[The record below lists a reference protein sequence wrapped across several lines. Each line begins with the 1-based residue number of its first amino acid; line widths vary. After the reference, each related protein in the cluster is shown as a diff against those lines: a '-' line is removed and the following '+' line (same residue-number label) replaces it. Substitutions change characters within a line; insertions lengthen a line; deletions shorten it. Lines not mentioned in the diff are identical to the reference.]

1 MDGATHS
8 RAKTRIVASAG
19 NRAPPSSSSEAVER
33 KWSSGSSK
41 WWSTS
46 VAPLTLKVSPTRCA
60 IAGPGFWG
68 RAISDAMG
76 GERDDA
82 TRDDAIN
89 VAAGRGR
96 PRARRASRGASARRA
111 ARRGQETTEE
121 ARRFEANMHPN
132 DARGDV

>member
-1 MDGATHS
+1 M
-8 RAKTRIVASAG
+8 
-19 NRAPPSSSSEAVER
+19 
-33 KWSSGSSK
+33 
-41 WWSTS
+41 
-46 VAPLTLKVSPTRCA
+46 TLKVSPTRCA

-82 TRDDAIN
+82 ARDDAIN

-111 ARRGQETTEE
+111 ARRGRETTEE